1 MYQLAETHSFK
12 TSNPLQSKGLKNG
25 GAGVSQMRTF
35 FPFEVAVSLVDD
47 SWVNTPEI
55 VWPFASP
62 ASSKSKLETAVLEL
76 KRKRK
81 ESEHPVVV
89 AKKWKSLLSENR
101 GLSVKQIAI
110 YQGCSQP
117 RVNQLLRLTNLEL
130 SIQEFLSELSNSK
143 DVRFYGETKLRHL
156 VPLPHAEQLVEFEH
170 LKQKKKSNLS
180 QNESN
185 DVGLS
190 LIHI

>member
-1 MYQLAETHSFK
+1 
-12 TSNPLQSKGLKNG
+12 
-25 GAGVSQMRTF
+25 MRTF

-47 SWVNTPEI
+47 AWVNTPEI

-185 DVGLS
+185 DVGK
-190 LIHI
+190 